1 MVGGMSLEDQDRNA
15 RVREERNRRI
25 IAELRASA
33 RADAPIDPEKKVKR
47 LVAELAILMAL
58 AHGGDW
64 RTRVDLREGLVMIAR
79 RGHRR
84 TL

>member
-33 RADAPIDPEKKVKR
+33 RADAPIDPERRLKR

-64 RTRVDLREGLVMIAR
+64 RVEVDPHSSFVLVSRRQAR
-79 RGHRR
+79 KS
-84 TL
+84 